1 VIIKAGGFF
10 QAEIKAFW
18 NGYFREINPFQ
29 EALRYYAGNGNLD
42 QPNSNISAHLMGLFQ
57 LKLSLKG
64 FRVKCLIFL

>member
-29 EALRYYAGNGNLD
+29 E
-42 QPNSNISAHLMGLFQ
+42 
-57 LKLSLKG
+57 G
-64 FRVKCLIFL
+64 FK